1 MPKPKRG
8 GLALQCCQGMTV
20 GTLSRVLA
28 RNHFRVSPRYLH
40 RLAYLFAVGFMNS
53 FFARIE
59 ALDNGAD
66 VEASELVAPPI
77 FIVGHWRSGTTHLHN
92 LLARDEH
99 FACPT
104 VYQTMFPHHFLY
116 TQRRGSKVFDVFCPE
131 TRPMDNMPL
140 SASALH
146 EDEFALA
153 ALSTVSPYMRFL
165 FPETGDGTHSSLD
178 LLSVTGED
186 LEAWKK
192 SLIHLLKKLTFWK
205 GKRVVLK
212 SPPHMGRIR
221 VLLEMLPGS
230 KFVHIVRDPYAV
242 YMSTRKLWFD
252 SLRYSHLQT
261 ADPDDLD
268 DVILSWY
275 TELFRLFER
284 DRNLIPQGSLHE
296 LRLEDLEKSPWDALQ
311 EIYQDLELPDFDSF
325 WTRVEP
331 YLKSIEGYRKDG
343 YQLDEADR
351 EKVSQRWHRTFEQY
365 GYSL

>member
-1 MPKPKRG
+1 MPEPKHRG
-8 GLALQCCQGMTV
+8 LVLQCCQGMTV

-28 RNHFRVSPRYLH
+28 RNRFRVSPRYFH
-40 RLAYLFAVGFMNS
+40 RLAYLFLVGLMNS

-59 ALDNGAD
+59 ALDNGEN

-116 TQRRGSKVFDVFCPE
+116 TQRRGSKVFDLLCPE

-140 SASALH
+140 SAGALH

-153 ALSTVSPYMRFL
+153 ALSRISPYMRFL
-165 FPETGDGTHSSLD
+165 FPVTEVGTHSSLD
-178 LLSVTGED
+178 LLSLPEED
-186 LEAWKK
+186 LEAWKE

-212 SPPHMGRIR
+212 SPPHMGRIG
-221 VLLEMLPGS
+221 VMLEILPGA
-230 KFVHIVRDPYAV
+230 KFVHIVRDPYSV

-252 SLRYSHLQT
+252 SLSYSHLQT
-261 ADPDDLD
+261 PDRDVLD
-268 DVILSWY
+268 ELILSWY
-275 TELFRLFER
+275 AELFRLFER
-284 DRNLIPQGSLHE
+284 DRHLIPPGCLHE
-296 LRLEDLEKSPWDALQ
+296 LRLEDLEKSPRDSLY
-311 EIYQDLELPDFDSF
+311 EIYENLELPGFESF
-325 WTRVEP
+325 WARVEP
-331 YLKSIEGYRKDG
+331 YLKSIEDYQKDG
-343 YQLDEADR
+343 YRLDEADR
-351 EKVSQRWHRTFEQY
+351 EKVSQRWRRTFERY